1 MKERYYSK
9 NIKTANNPLWNNHW
23 QEAIDGETL
32 YRWSPAGAGQANPAS
47 VLFLNGYRT
56 HLKNRQEALSGSH
69 YPMIT
74 CNLIRNIILKWK
86 FIIGVLQKPPSDKPY
101 NGYFLNR
108 WYHFFPIGGIVLNRR
123 RKFTFQ
129 VGSEG
134 IFKPQLT
141 GFIKYNYVKETFLER
156 NNGT

>member
-86 FIIGVLQKPPSDKPY
+86 FIIGVLQKSPPDKPY

-123 RKFTFQ
+123 RNPQPLRFLPPQ
-129 VGSEG
+129 PQSGS
-134 IFKPQLT
+134 KPLC
-141 GFIKYNYVKETFLER
+141 GLRFPSAF
-156 NNGT
+156 